1 MTGFM
6 GNMGN
11 RHEPIALIVGVIGV
25 IVSVFFFLQK
35 FNIISMAFE
44 VTDMTYMYFFAGF
57 TFFAGI
63 ILLFTTLG
71 FIGVR

>member
-6 GNMGN
+6 ASAGNK
-11 RHEPIALIVGVIGV
+11 HEPIALVIGVIGV

-35 FNIISMAFE
+35 FNIIATAFE
-44 VTDMTYMYFFAGF
+44 ITETTYMYFFAGF
-57 TFFAGI
+57 TLFAGI
-63 ILLFTTLG
+63 ILLSTTLG